1 MSSDLFYLTL
11 TAGLCVILW
20 IPYIAGLVSTQ
31 GMLKAEDYRA
41 LPKPDLPDWVQRANR
56 AHINLVESLPSFAA
70 LVLVAHATGSASG
83 TTAMAAA
90 VFFWARL
97 VHAIVFF
104 AGIPY
109 VRTLAF
115 AIGMIAQLVIF
126 WEIIN

>member
-31 GMLKAEDYRA
+31 GMLKAEDYRT
-41 LPKPDLPDWVQRANR
+41 LPKPDLPAWVQRANR
-56 AHINLVESLPSFAA
+56 AHITLVESLPSFAA

-115 AIGMIAQLVIF
+115 AIGMIAQLIIF
-126 WEIIN
+126 WEIIS